1 MKLIFTKNKENE
13 ISVKLAIGTVA
24 EDFSYTEMVKQLLK
38 KNKFE
43 DNQYSGLSTEEK
55 SKIEEMLKKI
65 NIAVQD
71 DEEEE

>member
-1 MKLIFTKNKENE
+1 MKLIFSKNTDSEFT
-13 ISVKLAIGTVA
+13 VKLATGTIT

-43 DNQYSGLSTEEK
+43 DNQYSGLSAEEK

-65 NIAVQD
+65 NQSLED
-71 DEEEE
+71 DEE

>member
-1 MKLIFTKNKENE
+1 MKLIFSKNKESE
-13 ISVKLAIGTVA
+13 FTVKLATGTVA

-43 DNQYSGLSTEEK
+43 DNQYTGLAAEEK

-65 NIAVQD
+65 NQAVE